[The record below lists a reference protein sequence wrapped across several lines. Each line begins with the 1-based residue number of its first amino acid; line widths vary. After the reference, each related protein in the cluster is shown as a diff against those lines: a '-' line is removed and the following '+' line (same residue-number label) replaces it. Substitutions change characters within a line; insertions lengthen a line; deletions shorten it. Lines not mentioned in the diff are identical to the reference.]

1 MNRTIKFRAWDI
13 RDHRMI
19 PPEEI
24 AEIQNQVDDEIDY
37 VINLTEARH
46 VRPIS
51 HVRLLQYTGLK
62 DKNGK
67 EIYEED
73 IIKWKHPMED
83 IGVVKFGC
91 VNPNMSVFYLDVK
104 RLGGCIFQDDDIY
117 EVIGNIFENPELLK

>member
-1 MNRTIKFRAWDI
+1 MNKTPRELKFRVWLHGEKKQGEVAVL
-13 RDHRMI
+13 
-19 PPEEI
+19 EVFNTSGQLEYLY
-24 AEIQNQVDDEIDY
+24 QNQEYTIQ
-37 VINLTEARH
+37 
-46 VRPIS
+46 
-51 HVRLLQYTGLK
+51 QYTGLK

-67 EIYEED
+67 EIYEGD

>member
-1 MNRTIKFRAWDI
+1 MNKTPRELKFRVWLHDEKKWGEVAVL
-13 RDHRMI
+13 
-19 PPEEI
+19 EVFNTSGQLEYLY
-24 AEIQNQVDDEIDY
+24 QNQEYTIQ
-37 VINLTEARH
+37 
-46 VRPIS
+46 
-51 HVRLLQYTGLK
+51 QYTGLK

-67 EIYEED
+67 EIYEGD